1 MVAVAEQPARRGRL
15 LSATVRYIG
24 PIPAKD
30 APAVERLRFTR
41 ALGLKLAVPFVPFL
55 VAGVIVINQAW
66 AYIVI
71 GVWAVIWLGNFTQL
85 TFQIRRTR

>member
-1 MVAVAEQPARRGRL
+1 MAVPEKPARRGRL
-15 LSATVRYIG
+15 LSATIRFVG

-30 APAVERLRFTR
+30 APAAKRLRFTR
-41 ALGLKLAVPFVPFL
+41 ALGLKLAVPCIPVL
-55 VAGVIVINQAW
+55 VAVAIVINQAW

-71 GVWAVIWLGNFTQL
+71 GVWVVIWLGSLAQL